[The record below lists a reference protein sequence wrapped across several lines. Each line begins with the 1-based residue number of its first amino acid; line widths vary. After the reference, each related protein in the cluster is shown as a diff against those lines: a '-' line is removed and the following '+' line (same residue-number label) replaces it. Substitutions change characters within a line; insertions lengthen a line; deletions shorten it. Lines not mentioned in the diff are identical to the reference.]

1 MRKTQ
6 KSINILVQLDLYI
19 FRFRFRFRFRFI
31 LSKIQRKSKTML
43 SCYVMFSLAK
53 QKQIGLMKYGV
64 DEKIM
69 TKFIRLRTKTC
80 SYLTDNNDE
89 DIISKGKK
97 MCHKRNTLI

>member
-1 MRKTQ
+1 
-6 KSINILVQLDLYI
+6 
-19 FRFRFRFRFRFI
+19 
-31 LSKIQRKSKTML
+31 
-43 SCYVMFSLAK
+43 
-53 QKQIGLMKYGV
+53 MKYGV

-97 MCHKRNTLI
+97 MCHKRNTLIWIL